1 MSDIQSIAPTER
13 YARAIAASKRIRW
26 DIDNDVIRG
35 RALDVT
41 QKYLPDGLSRVD
53 ELPFL
58 TAQERRFMSQVQGRT
73 YANIF
78 GLVERYINV
87 KMLDRSRDHW
97 FGDQVALEALVRFSD
112 EELKH
117 QELFRRVEA
126 LAARTMPPGYRLT
139 ADPNDVAQKYLPD
152 GLSLVDELPFLTAQ
166 ERRFMSQVQGR
177 TYANI
182 FGLVERYI
190 NVKMLDLSRGHWF
203 GDQVALE
210 ALVRFSDEELKHQ
223 ELFRRVEA
231 LAARTMPPGY
241 RLTADPNDVARFVL
255 GKSTWAVLGLT
266 SHIEIFTQVHYKK
279 SIDPDTNLSPLW
291 KDVFF
296 RHWQEESQHAILDE
310 LEWTRED
317 AKLTDAERDAAVND
331 LIELVG
337 AVDGIL
343 QGLARADA
351 LYFIGAAGRAFSSE
365 ERRAIEANVLKAY
378 RWQYIVSGV
387 QDGRFV
393 GVLAGLVTPAQL
405 ERISAA
411 LAPLM

>member
-1 MSDIQSIAPTER
+1 MSDLQSIAPTER

-26 DIDNDVIRG
+26 DIDDDVIRG
-35 RALDVT
+35 RTLDVA
-41 QKYLPDGLSRVD
+41 QKYLPDGLSLVD

-58 TAQERRFMSQVQGRT
+58 TAEERRFMSQIQGRT
-73 YANIF
+73 YANLF

-87 KMLDRSRDHW
+87 KILELSRNHW

-117 QELFRRVEA
+117 QEMFRRVEA
-126 LAARTMPPGYRLT
+126 LAARTMPQGY
-139 ADPNDVAQKYLPD
+139 V
-152 GLSLVDELPFLTAQ
+152 
-166 ERRFMSQVQGR
+166 
-177 TYANI
+177 
-182 FGLVERYI
+182 
-190 NVKMLDLSRGHWF
+190 
-203 GDQVALE
+203 
-210 ALVRFSDEELKHQ
+210 
-223 ELFRRVEA
+223 
-231 LAARTMPPGY
+231 
-241 RLTADPNDVARFVL
+241 LTADPNDVARFVL

-279 SIDPDTNLSPLW
+279 SIESDGDLSPLW

-310 LEWTRED
+310 LEWRRED
-317 AKLTDAERDAAVND
+317 AKLTDSDRDAAVTD
-331 LIELVG
+331 LIELVAG
-337 AVDGIL
+337 VNGIL
-343 QGLARADA
+343 QAQARADA
-351 LYFIGAAGRAFSSE
+351 HYFIGAAGRPFTAE

-393 GVLAGLVTPAQL
+393 GVLASLVTQAQL
-405 ERISAA
+405 ERIGAA